1 MTLEKD
7 GYTLYEYKHGIDRV
21 LSDLAN
27 VFCLSERP
35 LKEHARAGRILGVN
49 FNLDDYK
56 WEFSSNPGFE
66 GPVPDRPQEYLLP
79 PGKLRGVFP
88 QLVSGVVSCQLFV
101 GTITTTELKEK
112 NLVEF
117 YGMLS
122 GANCRPVV
130 DHYQKYTEE
139 GG

>member
-7 GYTLYEYKHGIDRV
+7 GYTLYEHKLGIDCV
-21 LSDLAN
+21 LEDLTN
-27 VFCLSERP
+27 VLGLTERP

-49 FNLDDYK
+49 YDHGT
-56 WEFSSNPGFE
+56 WHFSSNPGFE
-66 GPVPDRPQEYLLP
+66 GPVPDRPQEYLVP

-101 GTITTTELKEK
+101 GTITTTEKKGK

-117 YGMLS
+117 YGILS
-122 GANCRPVV
+122 GANCCPLVE
-130 DHYQKYTEE
+130 HYQKNTRE